1 MQDTIV
7 SHVGIC
13 TQDIN
18 RSIAFYRGALG
29 FTEVSKTAVGP
40 EIGPLIEIDS
50 PQLYLRSHFLEREHF
65 RLELMQ
71 FDHPP
76 AEGNDSPDAF
86 NTLGLTH
93 LAIRVEDIEQ
103 TAELAEKFGGR
114 VLSHTEVSEESLGVK
129 LIYILDPDG
138 VRIELMKVPGD
149 PRVAPGE
156 PV

>member
-1 MQDTIV
+1 MTQTIV

-13 TQDIN
+13 TRDVAK
-18 RSIAFYRGALG
+18 SIRFYCGALG

-50 PQLYLRSHFLEREHF
+50 AELHLRSHFLECEQF

-71 FDHPP
+71 FDHP
-76 AEGNDSPDAF
+76 AVEGNDDPGSF
-86 NTLGLTH
+86 NKLGLTH
-93 LAIRVEDIEQ
+93 LAIRVAQIE
-103 TAELAEKFGGR
+103 EILARVKEFGGR
-114 VLSHTEVSEESLGVK
+114 VLTHTEVGDDAMGVK
-129 LIYILDPDG
+129 LIYVLDPDG

-149 PRVAPGE
+149 PRLAPGE